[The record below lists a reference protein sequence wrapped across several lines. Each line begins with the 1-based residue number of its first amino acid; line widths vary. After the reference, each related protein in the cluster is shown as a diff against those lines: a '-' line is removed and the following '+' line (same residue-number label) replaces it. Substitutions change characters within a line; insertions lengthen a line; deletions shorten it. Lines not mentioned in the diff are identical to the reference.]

1 LGALTVEGETRPND
15 GTYSTYVPT
24 PEDRA
29 RAAER
34 IAAGERRG
42 EGGLALLRPARE
54 RAESA
59 VDHNAPY
66 PVWLAETISELRRER
81 RRAQWRR
88 YGQSVKGLARYR
100 KYDSTPRGDER
111 TFARYRRNLRAR
123 AESIKMRLQ
132 ILCREAGVTNIDE
145 LIEKIVLD
153 ERVAAVSKAEDE

>member
-1 LGALTVEGETRPND
+1 LEALTVEGETRPND
-15 GTYSTYVPT
+15 STYSTYVPT

-42 EGGLALLRPARE
+42 AGGLALLRPERE
-54 RAESA
+54 RATSA
-59 VDHNAPY
+59 VDPNAPY
-66 PVWLAETISELRRER
+66 PEWLAATINELRRER

-111 TFARYRRNLRAR
+111 TFARYRRTLRAR
-123 AESIKMRLQ
+123 VEGYKMR
-132 ILCREAGVTNIDE
+132 IATMCREAGVTSLDE
-145 LIEKIVLD
+145 MIEKIVLD
-153 ERVAAVSKAEDE
+153 AADAAKAEGE